1 MAKKAARKK
10 APSKKAK
17 DPHPEQGLLA
27 LGSALKEGLPRGV
40 ILRGEER
47 YFRERAIDRLVK
59 AGADAGLEVTRHDA
73 ADPDFKL
80 AMLMDDLSGGA
91 LFAAGR
97 LVVVR
102 GADAQLQKG
111 ARKFSAALLETAKAY
126 IAGAGPGAL
135 VLAADKLRAD
145 HAMVKA
151 VLAIGGP
158 VISCRKLWDTPPPWD
173 DDPRKSELVQWL
185 VSRAR
190 ALKIPLQPDE
200 AVYVAAALGN
210 DLAALENQL
219 EQLRGRGTEGVRSLV
234 GWDSG
239 GSPYV
244 VADRLCEGE
253 TARAIA
259 GVEALFQSGFSGGS
273 GTRTMDRSAVVAML
287 GSALSQKARESLA
300 GARTLAM
307 GGSLADAWTDAGGRG
322 GTMAQKAFAARL
334 GRRTL
339 QSWSRLA
346 RAAGDLERRSRSG
359 ATVDANDFC
368 SLAVRFGT
376 VPGPGT
382 RSRAR

>member
-10 APSKKAK
+10 STKAK

-27 LGSALKEGLPRGV
+27 LTTALKEGLPRGV

-47 YFRERAIDRLVK
+47 YFRERAIDQLVR
-59 AGADAGLEVTRHDA
+59 AGADAGLEVTRHDS

-80 AMLMDDLSGGA
+80 AMLMDDLAGGA

-97 LVVVR
+97 MVVVR
-102 GADAQLQKG
+102 GADALVQKG
-111 ARKFSAALLETAKAY
+111 ARKFSAALLEAAKAY
-126 IAGAGPGAL
+126 VARAEPGAL

-145 HAMVKA
+145 HVMVKA
-151 VLAIGGP
+151 VNAIGAP
-158 VISCRKLWDTPPPWD
+158 VVSCRKLWDTPPPWD
-173 DDPRKSELVQWL
+173 DDPRKTELVQWL

-200 AVYVAAALGN
+200 AVYVAAAIGN
-210 DLAALENQL
+210 DLAAIENQL
-219 EQLRGRGTEGVRSLV
+219 EQLRGRGAEGVRSLV

-259 GVEALFQSGFSGGS
+259 GVEALFQSGFSGS
-273 GTRTMDRSAVVAML
+273 TGTRTVERPALVAML
-287 GSALSQKARESLA
+287 ASALSSKARESLA
-300 GARTLAM
+300 GARTLAA
-307 GGSLADAWTDAGGRG
+307 GGSPADAWSDAGGRG
-322 GTMAQKAFAARL
+322 GPMAQKAFAGRL
-334 GRRTL
+334 GRRTP
-339 QSWSRLA
+339 QGWARLA

-368 SLAVRFGT
+368 SLAVRFGSL
-376 VPGPGT
+376 PKPAQ
-382 RSRAR
+382 RAR